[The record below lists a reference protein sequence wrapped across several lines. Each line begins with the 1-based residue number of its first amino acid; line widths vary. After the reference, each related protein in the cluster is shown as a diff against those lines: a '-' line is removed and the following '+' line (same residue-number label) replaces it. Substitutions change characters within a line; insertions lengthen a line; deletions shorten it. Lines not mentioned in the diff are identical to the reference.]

1 MTLLLEH
8 SSRCSTTASLEVALP
23 SPLPPVVGS
32 PLPVAGPLQAAHGTL
47 LMVQLIAMV
56 DRVPWDGF

>member
-8 SSRCSTTASLEVALP
+8 SSRCNATASLEVALP
-23 SPLPPVVGS
+23 SPPPPVAGT

-47 LMVQLIAMV
+47 LMVQLIAVV
-56 DRVPWDGF
+56 DWVPWDGF

>member
-8 SSRCSTTASLEVALP
+8 SSRCSATASLEVALP
-23 SPLPPVVGS
+23 SPPP
-32 PLPVAGPLQAAHGTL
+32 PLLMALQAAHGTL
-47 LMVQLIAMV
+47 LMVQLIAVV